1 MNPSRRAFLASTT
14 AAAVVAPHV
23 FAEEEKKHP
32 KPLRF
37 GVIGVGSRGTSLLR
51 QLLRLEGIE
60 IPVICDINEDHYGRA
75 ARVVEKERG
84 NTPEGFCKG
93 DYDYRRMLARDDFD
107 AVLIATPMSWHAEMA
122 VDSMNAGKH
131 VASEVPGADRLED
144 CWALVD
150 TKEKTGKKYMLLENV
165 HYMDLYLAIYNM
177 VHQGILGKCYYAECS
192 YIHDC
197 NSLKFNSRGELT
209 WRGEMTRDFYGNRY
223 PTHSLGPVA
232 KWMDVN
238 RGDLMVSLTSATSEA
253 LAPHAYAVRKFGAES
268 EQAKIAF
275 KGGGHCVT
283 LIKTAQDRL
292 ITVYYDISSCRP
304 LSNFYLIQGT
314 EGVFDSRQGIYVDG
328 KSPSHQWEPVTA
340 YLERHRHQLWKAE
353 GDRAA
358 TAGHGGGDFLQLFEF
373 VRAIHE
379 DREPQVDVYDSAAWS
394 SIIPLSKASIDAGAS
409 SVEVPDFTRGKWKTR
424 APGEA

>member
-1 MNPSRRAFLASTT
+1 
-14 AAAVVAPHV
+14 
-23 FAEEEKKHP
+23 
-32 KPLRF
+32 
-37 GVIGVGSRGTSLLR
+37 
-51 QLLRLEGIE
+51 
-60 IPVICDINEDHYGRA
+60 
-75 ARVVEKERG
+75 
-84 NTPEGFCKG
+84 
-93 DYDYRRMLARDDFD
+93 
-107 AVLIATPMSWHAEMA
+107 
-122 VDSMNAGKH
+122 
-131 VASEVPGADRLED
+131 
-144 CWALVD
+144 
-150 TKEKTGKKYMLLENV
+150 
-165 HYMDLYLAIYNM
+165 
-177 VHQGILGKCYYAECS
+177 
-192 YIHDC
+192 
-197 NSLKFNSRGELT
+197 
-209 WRGEMTRDFYGNRY
+209 
-223 PTHSLGPVA
+223 
-232 KWMDVN
+232 
-238 RGDLMVSLTSATSEA
+238 MVSLTSATSEA